1 MIALTP
7 NECRVLGVLVEK
19 ALTTPAQYP
28 MTLNAIVNGCNQK
41 NNRDPVLNLDE
52 EATFDAL
59 EGLRN
64 KGLAR
69 EVIMTGSRV
78 EKYRHVAKEALETDT
93 AGLVVLVELLLRG
106 PQTVGEIRGRAS
118 RMHPLESIEAVE
130 QALSHLINRDKPL
143 VKELPPS
150 PGTRAAR
157 FAQLL
162 CPTLHPLDAPATS
175 SHHAGTGAAH
185 QQDQLVERVE
195 QLEQDVSRLRDAIAR
210 LAASLGEA
218 NPFAGTNH

>member
-7 NECRVLGVLVEK
+7 HECRVLGVLVEK

-52 EATFDAL
+52 EAAFDAL
-59 EGLRN
+59 EGLRK

-69 EVIMTGSRV
+69 EVIMSGSRV
-78 EKYRHVAKEALETDT
+78 EKYRHVAKEILETDT
-93 AGLVVLVELLLRG
+93 VGLVILVELLLRG
-106 PQTVGEIRGRAS
+106 PQTVGEIRSRAS
-118 RMHPLESIEAVE
+118 RMHPLESIEVVE
-130 QALSHLINRDKPL
+130 QALSHLTNRNEPL
-143 VKELPPS
+143 VRELPPS

-157 FAQLL
+157 FVQLL
-162 CPTLHPLDAPATS
+162 CPALHPLDAPASS
-175 SHHAGTGAAH
+175 SHHAEAGAAH
-185 QQDQLVERVE
+185 HHHPLADRVE
-195 QLEQDVSRLRDAIAR
+195 QLEQDVSRLRDAVTR

-218 NPFAGTNH
+218 NPFAGTD